1 VAKSFQEAGLYGGE
15 EMDNLRE
22 KLQQKQQEKQQ
33 GKQNDEIDRPA
44 IREIDPRAV
53 LAATLVIAIVAAGVG
68 LSSTRDGA
76 APRSPRDS
84 RTRFQTSTSFARR
97 SGSLSS
103 GL

>member
-1 VAKSFQEAGLYGGE
+1 
-15 EMDNLRE
+15 MDNLRE

-68 LSSTRDGA
+68 LVIYTRRRRTTLA
-76 APRSPRDS
+76 
-84 RTRFQTSTSFARR
+84 TRFQDALPDIDELRASIRKPLERVVKA
-97 SGSLSS
+97 L
-103 GL
+103 